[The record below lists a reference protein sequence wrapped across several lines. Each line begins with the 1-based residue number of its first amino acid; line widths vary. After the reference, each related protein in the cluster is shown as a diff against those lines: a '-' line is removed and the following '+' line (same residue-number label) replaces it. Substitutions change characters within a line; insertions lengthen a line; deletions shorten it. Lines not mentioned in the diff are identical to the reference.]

1 MKSFTVCLPLRPDT
15 VVLSTL
21 DFNVTNLTTFRYD
34 AQNQTMEVASRFF
47 PALIGKG
54 GSVIRKLQEDSGA
67 RIDLD
72 RNRSVVKIQG
82 EEEAMAKA
90 KELIEAILA
99 EEGWSTDMADD
110 AVEVDERDIGT
121 LRKSL

>member
-1 MKSFTVCLPLRPDT
+1 M
-15 VVLSTL
+15 LSTL

-82 EEEAMAKA
+82 EEEAMVKA

>member
-1 MKSFTVCLPLRPDT
+1 M
-15 VVLSTL
+15 LSTL

-34 AQNQTMEVASRFF
+34 AQNQTMEVAARFF

-121 LRKSL
+121 STSHFII